1 MQPLHDSYHHYQD
14 CFIAISVLKY
24 KNYSKFYQ
32 TLLLLSGDISLSPGP
47 RPNSISQSLWKPFE
61 SKGLHSL
68 RLNNSSVLPE
78 LDEVKTIAE
87 II

>member
-1 MQPLHDSYHHYQD
+1 MHDSYHHYQD

-47 RPNSISQSLWKPFE
+47 RPNSISQFLWKPFE

-78 LDEVKTIAE
+78 LDEEKTIAE